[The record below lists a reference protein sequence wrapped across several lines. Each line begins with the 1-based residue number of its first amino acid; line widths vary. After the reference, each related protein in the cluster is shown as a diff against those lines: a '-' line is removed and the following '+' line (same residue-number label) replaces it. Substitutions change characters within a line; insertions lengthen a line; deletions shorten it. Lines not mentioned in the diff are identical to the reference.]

1 MAETREVLIPRPDP
15 DKWVDLEKT
24 GMRIQTL
31 WENPETGASI
41 ALLDAPAGAGV
52 PNKHTHAS
60 N

>member
-31 WENPETGASI
+31 WENPETGALQI
-41 ALLDAPAGAGV
+41 IPLRAARPTG
-52 PNKHTHAS
+52 
-60 N
+60 